1 MALTVTRPK
10 KQKKPCLL
18 CSSFRDEGSDP
29 NLANPSGEPTCLWM
43 MLRRKSGWRL
53 RHRRWPKRSDWFRLF
68 TCSRT
73 CGGGLR
79 GGPLSTRSEQ
89 RRSENRENWTDKFH
103 KKLFTDK
110 ARFHSGTNEDWGPIR
125 SAVCDGH
132 IQVTTEGRGLNA
144 TRITQATNFWGS
156 SCLPQPPY
164 QQ

>member
-53 RHRRWPKRSDWFRLF
+53 RQRRWPKRSDWFRLF

-79 GGPLSTRSEQ
+79 GGPLSSRSKTYCETRSYSQ
-89 RRSENRENWTDKFH
+89 TRHTFTPILMRTNQVSSVWRPHAGYNRRTRTKCNTYHTGDQVSG
-103 KKLFTDK
+103 LFLPTP
-110 ARFHSGTNEDWGPIR
+110 TTL
-125 SAVCDGH
+125 SAVEFLD
-132 IQVTTEGRGLNA
+132 
-144 TRITQATNFWGS
+144 
-156 SCLPQPPY
+156 
-164 QQ
+164 